1 MCQYFNSTISVE
13 KICFSFLFSCM
24 RWGLL
29 FFSPGCPGTR
39 YCSVRWP
46 WTLGP
51 PALRAGWNYRCVPS
65 DLAGHQLPQETN
77 TRVESQSVNWGVLRA
92 GGLKNGFSVYTTPK
106 RKLVMCEEAYR
117 TFRLPL
123 SKCPTHRKTNR
134 TQPRKIKLCL
144 LTNQIDEEQ
153 MTSLSNESCI
163 NSTCKAPSSKTMKRE
178 HQAQG
183 RRCS

>member
-1 MCQYFNSTISVE
+1 MKRFA
-13 KICFSFLFSCM
+13 FLFNCM
-24 RWGLL
+24 RRGLL
-29 FFSPGCPGTR
+29 FYSPGCPGTR
-39 YCSVRWP
+39 YHRSLRWP

-51 PALRAGWNYRCVPS
+51 PALRAGWNYRHVPS

-92 GGLKNGFSVYTTPK
+92 GSLKNGFSVYTTPK

-123 SKCPTHRKTNR
+123 SKCPTHRQTNR
-134 TQPRKIKLCL
+134 TKPRKIKLCL
-144 LTNQIDEEQ
+144 LTKSNRWRAI
-153 MTSLSNESCI
+153 TSLSNENCI
-163 NSTCKAPSSKTMKRE
+163 NSTCKAPSSKTRKRE